1 MADYNIIQITPE
13 KVEQVC
19 MQTKPKPTYSM
30 PTPTIITPEKVE
42 QNTSS
47 SHRPNTCPP
56 SNITTINPPC
66 KSEQNVVAIDLVQL
80 RQVLAQAQKDVTERL
95 KVYATL
101 ENLKEEAETRYSED
115 QVLAEKLKQLE
126 EQISSSHKEI
136 YDNIELLL
144 NEYVTKELLNTE
156 IASVRDAIEQSKQD
170 LYNQL
175 FPLIAAGL

>member
-13 KVEQVC
+13 KVEQAC
-19 MQTKPKPTYSM
+19 IQTKPKPTHSM
-30 PTPTIITPEKVE
+30 PTPIIITPEKVE
-42 QNTSS
+42 QNISS

-80 RQVLAQAQKDVTERL
+80 RQVLNQAQKDVTERL

-101 ENLKEEAETRYSED
+101 ENLKEEAETRYSDD
-115 QVLAEKLKQLE
+115 QSLNERIKHLE

-144 NEYVTKELLNTE
+144 NEYATKELLNTE
-156 IASVRDAIEQSKQD
+156 IASVRGTIEQSKQD

>member
-13 KVEQVC
+13 KVEEVC
-19 MQTKPKPTYSM
+19 MQTKPRPTYSM
-30 PTPTIITPEKVE
+30 PVPTPITPEKVE

-47 SHRPNTCPP
+47 SHKPDPCPP

-95 KVYATL
+95 KIYATL

-115 QVLAEKLKQLE
+115 QVLAERLKQLE
-126 EQISSSHKEI
+126 EQISSSHEEI

-144 NEYVTKELLNTE
+144 NEYATKELLNTE
-156 IASVRDAIEQSKQD
+156 IASVRDTIEQSKQD